1 MNILPFLILGIV
13 VIVLLGFI
21 IKTSFKFVKIILML
35 VLLSFIICSLLF
47 AYLSYVNPPVIS
59 DPVKE
64 VHEMSA
70 IKMLYKII
78 KENKEMHNDSI
89 NTVSFSPWISDYSLD
104 GKIEKRYFSKTIT
117 VITTGTARHYKFRVH
132 LALDSNAKGNILE
145 KKGKKEVSDT
155 AAFLANLE
163 PIVLYYA
170 EYTNK
175 TKIEYFTPF
184 MNLGCVVGNEKA
196 TEWYNN
202 ILPKIREKYSGEIIA
217 KNEC

>member
-1 MNILPFLILGIV
+1 MNILPFLILGIIA
-13 VIVLLGFI
+13 IVLIGFA
-21 IKTSFKFVKIILML
+21 IKTTFKIVKIILML

-47 AYLSYVNPPVIS
+47 AYLSYVKPPVIS
-59 DPVKE
+59 EPIKE

-78 KENKEMHNDSI
+78 KESKEMHNDNI
-89 NTVSFSPWISDYSLD
+89 NTVSFSPWISDYGPD

-117 VITTGTARHYKFRVH
+117 IITTGTARHYKFRVH
-132 LALDSNAKGNILE
+132 LALDSNARGNLLE
-145 KKGKKEVSDT
+145 KKGKKEINDT
-155 AAFLANLE
+155 TAFLANLE

-170 EYTNK
+170 EYANK

-184 MNLGCVVGNEKA
+184 MNLGCVVGKEKA
-196 TEWYNN
+196 DAWYSK
-202 ILPKIREKYSGEIIA
+202 ILPEIQKRYSGEIIA